1 MVLVIQWNS
10 NVKVISLHFFFFLNT
25 YGTSYTY
32 CLSSSTNFS
41 LEEVALLHLKK
52 EYFY

>member
-10 NVKVISLHFFFFLNT
+10 NVKVISLRLFFFLNT
-25 YGTSYTY
+25 YGTSYTS
-32 CLSSSTNFS
+32 CTNIS